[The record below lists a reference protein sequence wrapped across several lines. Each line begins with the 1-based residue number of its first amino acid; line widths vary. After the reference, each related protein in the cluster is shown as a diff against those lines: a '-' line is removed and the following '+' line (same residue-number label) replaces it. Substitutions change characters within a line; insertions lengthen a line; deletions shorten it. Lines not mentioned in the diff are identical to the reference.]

1 VNDLSGLEHA
11 LGVRFKDRE
20 LLRAALVH
28 GSRINETALPEHA
41 SNERLEF
48 LGDAVLG
55 LVVAQWLYER
65 EPTANEGRLT
75 RMRSVLVRKET
86 LARIARNLGLG
97 SYLVMGRGEEQA
109 GGRDREANLA
119 NACEAIVGAMF
130 LDQDLDTV
138 RETILRL
145 YTPII
150 ADWGT
155 HAEPKDTKSRL
166 QEIVQARWKVQPS
179 YLLLRAEGLPHDQ
192 VFTVEVRVDKE
203 SLGQGTGRSK
213 RAAEADAARDAL
225 RRLESLAAVMP
236 LPALDDVQNG
246 TSI

>member
-1 VNDLSGLEHA
+1 MDLADLEQA
-11 LGVRFKDRE
+11 LGIQFNDKE

-28 GSRINETALPEHA
+28 GSRINETNLPEHA

-75 RMRSVLVRKET
+75 RLRSVLVRKET
-86 LARIARNLGLG
+86 LAGIARSLDLGRH
-97 SYLVMGRGEEQA
+97 LVMGRGEEQA

-119 NACEAIVGAMF
+119 NACEALIGALF
-130 LDQDLDTV
+130 LDQSLEIV
-138 RETILRL
+138 RDVVLRL
-145 YTPII
+145 YGPIV
-150 ADWGT
+150 AEWGA

-166 QEIVQARWKVQPS
+166 QEIVQARWKVQPT
-179 YLLLRAEGLPHDQ
+179 YLLIHAEGLPHDQ
-192 VFTVEVRVDKE
+192 VFTVEARVDGE
-203 SLGQGTGRSK
+203 LLGRGVGRSK

-225 RRLESLAAVMP
+225 RILETLASPAPVL
-236 LPALDDVQNG
+236 LPEEQRHGNP
-246 TSI
+246 I